1 MISSLLTLLGL
12 ASIVAGV
19 VLTAFVRAKKLGE
32 EWDTRGLW
40 AIFGGFGLIH
50 GRGPAVDLHR
60 SSVGPDRRGAIT
72 YRPLHRVAGK
82 AEAG

>member
-19 VLTAFVRAKKLGE
+19 VVTAFVRAKKLGE
-32 EWDTRGLW
+32 EWEYQGAVGDLRRVRS
-40 AIFGGFGLIH
+40 

-60 SSVGPDRRGAIT
+60 SSVGPDRRCRNRAPPTGPSIA
-72 YRPLHRVAGK
+72 
-82 AEAG
+82 